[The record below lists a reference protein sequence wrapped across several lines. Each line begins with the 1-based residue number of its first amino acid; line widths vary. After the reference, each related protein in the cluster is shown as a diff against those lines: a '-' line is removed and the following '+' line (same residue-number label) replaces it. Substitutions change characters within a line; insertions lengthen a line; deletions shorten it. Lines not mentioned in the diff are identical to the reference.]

1 MEGNIHSINSGAA
14 TILAT
19 ISYEGTVWVKGAA
32 KGGCLGILTRLATLS
47 KYSLYVEDNQSLI
60 ASDFYIE
67 QAMPS
72 TITLLGNAETAPG
85 RITLSHPK
93 LDITNSDPERTSDAV
108 SIDNYHGEINFV
120 ATQLYPPKFPA
131 RMSVSGEQTTL
142 GIFSSFFYV
151 KSFELSPLNLKINTL
166 ATSGND
172 AFISALPGF
181 PEIRN
186 APSEAVNA
194 LLDLRAL
201 GELDW
206 QLNYPELLKK

>member
-1 MEGNIHSINSGAA
+1 M
-14 TILAT
+14 
-19 ISYEGTVWVKGAA
+19 
-32 KGGCLGILTRLATLS
+32 
-47 KYSLYVEDNQSLI
+47 
-60 ASDFYIE
+60 
-67 QAMPS
+67 
-72 TITLLGNAETAPG
+72 
-85 RITLSHPK
+85 
-93 LDITNSDPERTSDAV
+93 
-108 SIDNYHGEINFV
+108 
-120 ATQLYPPKFPA
+120 
-131 RMSVSGEQTTL
+131 SGEQTTL